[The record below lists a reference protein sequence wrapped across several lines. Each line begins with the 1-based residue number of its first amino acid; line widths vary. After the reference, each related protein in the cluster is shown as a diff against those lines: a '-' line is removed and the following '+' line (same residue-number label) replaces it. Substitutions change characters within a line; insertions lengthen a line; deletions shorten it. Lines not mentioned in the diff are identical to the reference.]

1 MFFCEKIDDTKNNKI
16 KPNLDRQQ
24 AIFDVYILKI
34 PVHEVLRLKG
44 IPLALPEVNAD
55 AYASAFFIV

>member
-24 AIFDVYILKI
+24 AIFNV
-34 PVHEVLRLKG
+34 
-44 IPLALPEVNAD
+44 
-55 AYASAFFIV
+55 

>member
-24 AIFDVYILKI
+24 AIFDVQILKI

-44 IPLALPEVNAD
+44 RPLALPEVNAD
-55 AYASAFFIV
+55 A

>member
-24 AIFDVYILKI
+24 AIFDVQILKI
-34 PVHEVLRLKG
+34 PVHEVLRLKCR
-44 IPLALPEVNAD
+44 PLALPEVNAD